1 MARYQVILAY
11 DGTQF
16 QGFQRQSQKPTV
28 QGAVED
34 ALRQIGWSGRTI
46 LASGRTDS
54 GTHALG
60 QVIAFDLEW
69 AHTLEELQAALNAHL
84 PWCVVARS
92 VALAEDDF
100 HPRFNATARRY
111 RYRIYC
117 QPERDPFRERFA
129 WRLWPALDVDVLQ
142 RVARQFLGTHDFAA
156 FGTPP
161 KPGGTTVRT
170 ISRAGWS
177 LAGDRLGVC
186 ELLFDVEAN
195 AFLYRMVRRIVFVQV
210 AIAQGKLDEALPA
223 ALLDALSQKPVQGLA
238 PAHGL
243 TLVQVVYPKSG

>member
-1 MARYQVILAY
+1 M
-11 DGTQF
+11 
-16 QGFQRQSQKPTV
+16 
-28 QGAVED
+28 
-34 ALRQIGWSGRTI
+34 
-46 LASGRTDS
+46 
-54 GTHALG
+54 
-60 QVIAFDLEW
+60 
-69 AHTLEELQAALNAHL
+69 
-84 PWCVVARS
+84 VARS
-92 VALAEDDF
+92 VALAADDF

-161 KPGGTTVRT
+161 KAGGPTVRT
-170 ISRAGWS
+170 VSRAGWS
-177 LAGDRLGVC
+177 LVGDRLGEC

-195 AFLYRMVRRIVFVQV
+195 AFLYRMVRRIVSIQV

-223 ALLDALSQKPVQGLA
+223 ALLDAPPQKPVQGLA

-243 TLVQVVYPKSG
+243 TLVQVVYPKTG